1 MYTTRSG
8 RLSRAPTRF
17 GDDDNATAAAA
28 AQDDAGKS
36 TQMADIVKTEQEAE
50 LSEITR
56 ATSCSSRRSLRSI
69 DELDAEAERIAA
81 EELAEVERK
90 LIRKKLELQKKLNRN
105 RSSGSSNASV
115 RSSSS
120 RRSRET
126 GNGSELTCA
135 DRISLAE
142 RAQRA
147 ERAERNMGAALEEAN
162 GQIQDLLLDHQ
173 VQGEQASGNEPNGTR
188 PTPTSARQSH
198 PMNLTTHHFM
208 ARQSTAKDLPQ
219 FSGHADEWPAFIFA
233 LEHTTRECGFLN
245 GENLGRLQ
253 KALRGKAK
261 EAVQGMMTLPDNV
274 RNGDTAADTYALLDE
289 GSTVSLI
296 ESELAEELGL
306 AGPTRP
312 LRLSW
317 TDGKQ
322 HQESSSKVVTFSVA
336 GRQRQESFTL
346 TNVHTHAKFNL
357 PTQSINPQRLKNCPH
372 LEGLELPTLSCAKP
386 RLLIGQDNYS
396 LIAPRVIGEGP
407 PNAPVATQTKLGWV
421 VHGKTIAGRCRID
434 EGVVLSTWG
443 LDSDLHDLVQQ
454 SFALDSLGVKP
465 AKIRSKADDRALQL
479 LDTLTTRTGRRWQT
493 GLLWREDNI
502 TLPRSKATAAQC
514 LEQLERRLRKD
525 DTLAQGYQS
534 KIDSYL
540 EQGYARKLSPEE
552 ATHQPERTWYLPH
565 FAVYNKEKGKVRL
578 VFDAAAKSHGKSLN
592 DFLLTGPDLLTPI
605 TQVLYNFRLYEVA
618 FGADIKEMFH
628 QVKMRPE
635 DRHAQRFLWRDMD
648 ASRPADVYQMDV
660 MTFGAVCS
668 PTAAQFAKNI
678 NAHDLAS
685 GDARTVT
692 AIEECHYVDDYF
704 DSTPTTEEAVALTRK
719 VMDVH
724 EGGGFVIRNWV
735 SNSPTVLES
744 LPSDLRSPRIVNVH
758 SHDHP
763 IEKTLGL
770 RWDPA
775 KDTLGFSC
783 GTKPDPKAPVT
794 KRSVLRHTM
803 SVFDP
808 LGLVSCHSI
817 IARMLLQDVWRAGIG
832 WDDEL
837 PASLALRWTDWAAEL
852 DQVATVEVPRC
863 STPLIAVATDIQLHV
878 FADASEKAYG
888 AAAYLRVANHG
899 TQLAVSLVAAK
910 ARVAPLKP
918 ASIPRLE
925 LQAAVLASRLSCT
938 VREQLRISI
947 PRVIFW
953 TDSRTVLLWIRSDA
967 RQFKPFV
974 AHRIAEITDTT
985 EVDQWH
991 WVPTRLNPAD
1001 DLSRGISAQRLQP
1014 DDRWF
1019 GGPDYLRQG
1028 EADWPAEETH
1038 TPDPDDLEL
1047 KRAFS
1052 GVQAAAGDSSE
1063 PPSLKAALPEIERF
1077 SSWCR
1082 LVRATAWVLRFT
1094 RHLRHGGRDTAKP
1107 SLTVPELRAA
1117 ESLWW
1122 KAAQAEGFPEELAAL
1137 RNGKPVNKDSRLVQ
1151 MTPFIDDN
1159 GIMRSDSRVRNAKVE
1174 NKNLRQPVLLPPKHA
1189 FTRLLIQ
1196 QHHVWSL
1203 HQGQDRVVN
1212 ELRQKYWVPGIRTA
1226 VRSTWSE
1233 CQHCKNLRAKPQ
1245 PPIMSALPECRTDA
1259 FQRPFTRTGL
1269 DYFGPLSV
1277 TVGRRHEKR
1286 YGALFTCLATR
1297 AVHVELAH
1305 DLSTDSTLMAIR
1317 RFISRRGCPLV
1328 IHSDNG
1334 TNFKGAA
1341 KELRQAIRELNEA
1354 RIQDQISH
1362 DGITWSFN
1370 PPAAPH
1376 MGGAWERLV
1385 GSIKTALHAIL
1396 KECHPKEETLLT
1408 ALAEAEALVN
1418 SRPLTHV
1425 SLDAAD
1431 DEALTPNHFLI
1442 GSSCAILQ
1450 GIAQAGDVSL
1460 RRQWRVA
1467 QALADMFWRRWVR
1480 EYLPTLAH
1488 RTKWNRQTK
1497 QLVVNDIVI
1506 IADDNAP
1513 RGSWLKGVVSAV
1525 HPGRDGV
1532 VRVVDVKT
1540 ASGSVFRR
1548 PAAKICDLTKTV
1560 QKTTFLA
1567 VGPSVI
1573 RADIVVPGSAG
1584 DVIGVVSEFT
1594 YLGSTISDDA
1604 ELDAKVTTRLAKA
1617 SRAFGSLLQPIFR
1630 NSGLWLG
1637 IRRHVYQAVIL
1648 SVLLYGSETWTLKA
1662 PLLRRLDTFHR
1673 QCVRT
1678 ILSVTRD
1685 QQWQEHLS
1693 SEDLAKRSSMPAS
1706 LEESIRANRLRWFGH
1721 LARMDDTRLPKQI
1734 LFAEGTNT
1742 RPRHGPKRPWRDVV
1756 TSDLRATGIPE
1767 A

>member
-1 MYTTRSG
+1 MSARSLTTS
-8 RLSRAPTRF
+8 S
-17 GDDDNATAAAA
+17 
-28 AQDDAGKS
+28 
-36 TQMADIVKTEQEAE
+36 
-50 LSEITR
+50 

-233 LEHTTRECGFLN
+233 LEHTTRECGFSN

-261 EAVQGMMTLPDNV
+261 EAVQGMMTLPDNVGEVISILRMRFGRPDQIVQNLILKTKSQKGMKSEEAIEVLIEISALCRNLVATMRSTKCTGHLYNPQLVKELVGKLSGGLRIQWGEYVLKTGTDPHLDTFSAWLQQRAKAACLVAQPSPCDVTQATLRTGQTFTVVEATAGKPHCLFCSKAGHTTSSCRQLAAEPLNARRQFVSDRRLCFRCLGEGHLARVCEEKACSCGKPHHPLLHRDGRGSVAPLGRMSETTYTSATHVSEHSGRVLLRVIPVTV

-336 GRQRQESFTL
+336 GRQRQDSFTL

-396 LIAPRVIGEGP
+396 LIAPRVIAEGP

-421 VHGKTIAGRCRID
+421 VHGKTIADRCRID

-502 TLPRSKATAAQC
+502 TLPRSKATAAQR

-668 PTAAQFAKNI
+668 PTAGQFAKNI

-758 SHDHP
+758 SHDLP

-817 IARMLLQDVWRAGIG
+817 IAHMLLQDVWRAGIG

-863 STPLIAVATDIQLHV
+863 YTPLIAVATDIQLHV

-1028 EADWPAEETH
+1028 EADWPAEETR

-1052 GVQAAAGDSSE
+1052 GVHAAAGDSSE

-1354 RIQDQISH
+1354 RIQDQLSH

-1396 KECHPKEETLLT
+1396 KERHPKEETLLT

-1480 EYLPTLAH
+1480 EYLPTLAR

-1513 RGSWLKGVVSAV
+1513 RGSWPKGVVSAV

-1548 PAAKICDLTKTV
+1548 PAAKICVL
-1560 QKTTFLA
+1560 
-1567 VGPSVI
+1567 
-1573 RADIVVPGSAG
+1573 
-1584 DVIGVVSEFT
+1584 DV
-1594 YLGSTISDDA
+1594 
-1604 ELDAKVTTRLAKA
+1604 
-1617 SRAFGSLLQPIFR
+1617 
-1630 NSGLWLG
+1630 
-1637 IRRHVYQAVIL
+1637 
-1648 SVLLYGSETWTLKA
+1648 
-1662 PLLRRLDTFHR
+1662 
-1673 QCVRT
+1673 
-1678 ILSVTRD
+1678 
-1685 QQWQEHLS
+1685 
-1693 SEDLAKRSSMPAS
+1693 RS
-1706 LEESIRANRLRWFGH
+1706 
-1721 LARMDDTRLPKQI
+1721 
-1734 LFAEGTNT
+1734 
-1742 RPRHGPKRPWRDVV
+1742 
-1756 TSDLRATGIPE
+1756 
-1767 A
+1767 

>member
-1 MYTTRSG
+1 
-8 RLSRAPTRF
+8 
-17 GDDDNATAAAA
+17 
-28 AQDDAGKS
+28 
-36 TQMADIVKTEQEAE
+36 
-50 LSEITR
+50 
-56 ATSCSSRRSLRSI
+56 
-69 DELDAEAERIAA
+69 
-81 EELAEVERK
+81 
-90 LIRKKLELQKKLNRN
+90 
-105 RSSGSSNASV
+105 
-115 RSSSS
+115 
-120 RRSRET
+120 
-126 GNGSELTCA
+126 
-135 DRISLAE
+135 
-142 RAQRA
+142 
-147 ERAERNMGAALEEAN
+147 
-162 GQIQDLLLDHQ
+162 
-173 VQGEQASGNEPNGTR
+173 
-188 PTPTSARQSH
+188 
-198 PMNLTTHHFM
+198 MNLTTHHFM

-219 FSGHADEWPAFIFA
+219 FSGHAGEWPAFIFA
-233 LEHTTRECGFLN
+233 LEHTTRECGFSK

-261 EAVQGMMTLPDNV
+261 EAVQGMMTLPDNVGEVISILRMRFGRPDQIVQNLILKTRSQRGMKSEEAIEVLIEISALCRNLVATMRSTKCTGHLYNPQLVKELVGQTFKVVEATAGKPHCLFCSKAGHTTSSCRQLAAEPLNARRQFVSDRRLCFRCLGEGHLARVCEEKACSCGKPHHPLLQRDGRGSVAPLGRMSETTYTSATHVSEHSGRVLLRVIPVTV

-336 GRQRQESFTL
+336 GRQRQDSFTL

-396 LIAPRVIGEGP
+396 LIAPRVIAEGP
-407 PNAPVATQTKLGWV
+407 PNAPEATQTKLGWV
-421 VHGKTIAGRCRID
+421 VHGKTIADRCRID

-465 AKIRSKADDRALQL
+465 AKICSKADDRALQL
-479 LDTLTTRTGRRWQT
+479 QDTLTTRTGRRWQT
-493 GLLWREDNI
+493 GILWREDNI
-502 TLPRSKATAAQC
+502 TLPRSKATAAQR

-540 EQGYARKLSPEE
+540 EQGFARKLSPEE

-565 FAVYNKEKGKVRL
+565 FPVYNKEKGKVRL

-592 DFLLTGPDLLTPI
+592 DFFLTGPDLLTPI

-635 DRHAQRFLWRDMD
+635 DRHAQRFLWHDMD

-704 DSTPTTEEAVALTRK
+704 DSTPTTEEAVALTRN

-758 SHDHP
+758 SHDLP

-775 KDTLGFSC
+775 KDTLSFSC

-837 PASLALRWTDWAAEL
+837 PASLAMRWTDWAAEL

-863 STPLIAVATDIQLHV
+863 YTPLIAVATDIQLHV

-888 AAAYLRVANHG
+888 AAAYWRVENHG
-899 TQLAVSLVAAK
+899 TQLAVSPVAAK

-925 LQAAVLASRLSCT
+925 LQAAVLASRLSST

-1028 EADWPAEETH
+1028 EADWPAEETR

-1052 GVQAAAGDSSE
+1052 GVHAAAGDSSE

-1082 LVRATAWVLRFT
+1082 LVRATAWVLRIT

-1137 RNGKPVNKDSRLVQ
+1137 RIGKPVNKDSRLVQ

-1226 VRSTWSE
+1226 
-1233 CQHCKNLRAKPQ
+1233 
-1245 PPIMSALPECRTDA
+1245 SAALT
-1259 FQRPFTRTGL
+1259 PFSDPSHRQDWTT
-1269 DYFGPLSV
+1269 S
-1277 TVGRRHEKR
+1277 
-1286 YGALFTCLATR
+1286 A
-1297 AVHVELAH
+1297 
-1305 DLSTDSTLMAIR
+1305 R

-1354 RIQDQISH
+1354 RIQDQLSH

-1376 MGGAWERLV
+1376 IGGAWERLV
-1385 GSIKTALHAIL
+1385 GSVKTALHAIL
-1396 KECHPKEETLLT
+1396 KERHPKKETLLA

-1442 GSSCAILQ
+1442 SSSCAILQ

-1480 EYLPTLAH
+1480 EYLPTLAR

-1513 RGSWLKGVVSAV
+1513 RGSWPKGVVSAV

-1540 ASGSVFRR
+1540 ASATAYILAQLAPRR
-1548 PAAKICDLTKTV
+1548 PVSGD
-1560 QKTTFLA
+1560 
-1567 VGPSVI
+1567 GPQV
-1573 RADIVVPGSAG
+1573 
-1584 DVIGVVSEFT
+1584 
-1594 YLGSTISDDA
+1594 
-1604 ELDAKVTTRLAKA
+1604 
-1617 SRAFGSLLQPIFR
+1617 LQP
-1630 NSGLWLG
+1630 STGVP
-1637 IRRHVYQAVIL
+1637 RRHPP
-1648 SVLLYGSETWTLKA
+1648 S
-1662 PLLRRLDTFHR
+1662 TFR
-1673 QCVRT
+1673 V
-1678 ILSVTRD
+1678 
-1685 QQWQEHLS
+1685 
-1693 SEDLAKRSSMPAS
+1693 
-1706 LEESIRANRLRWFGH
+1706 
-1721 LARMDDTRLPKQI
+1721 
-1734 LFAEGTNT
+1734 
-1742 RPRHGPKRPWRDVV
+1742 
-1756 TSDLRATGIPE
+1756 
-1767 A
+1767 